1 MVHRKIDTSQPRKTG
16 RSQRLKAGKE
26 YPLYIDTNP
35 RPVAGLILRK
45 DGEIELH
52 KTIKASRHLVSLPR
66 GIAFD
71 SKLYAHAEELGATVI
86 KVRDSETD
94 TTYTTTAANFRRCS
108 FEQNRGYG
116 RQRFMRL
123 EFWSVDGA
131 QPEAERVMAQQAA
144 QRGENQLSLGLAVEE
159 RRPLYV

>member
-1 MVHRKIDTSQPRKTG
+1 MVHRKTGTSQQRKLG
-16 RSQRLKAGKE
+16 KSQQLKVGKE
-26 YPLYIDTNP
+26 YPLFIDTNP

-52 KTIKASRHLVSLPR
+52 KTIRASRHLVSLPR

-94 TTYTTTAANFRRCS
+94 TIYTTTAANFRRCS

-123 EFWSVDGA
+123 EFWSIDGA
-131 QPEAERVMAQQAA
+131 QPEAERAAAQQAA
-144 QRGENQLSLGLAVEE
+144 QRGENQLQLGLAVEE
-159 RRPLYV
+159 RRPYV